1 MADLIVNHISSR
13 SPQFLD
19 YDERGD
25 ASPYSGMFLTY
36 TRVFGEG
43 ATESDLLQLYRPRP
57 GLPFTKYELKH
68 GEQRLL
74 WTTFT
79 GEQID
84 IDIHHPEGKRYL
96 DTILKQF
103 QAAGIRAIRLDAVGY
118 AIKKAGNQLLHD
130 SQNVRLHCGTD
141 GSGAHAWNRGSSGDP
156 QSLPRANRNR

>member
-13 SPQFLD
+13 SPQFD

-84 IDIHHPEGKRYL
+84 IDIHHPEGKRGMIGTLILKRFPPPAFVRFGQTQL
-96 DTILKQF
+96 DTH
-103 QAAGIRAIRLDAVGY
+103 
-118 AIKKAGNQLLHD
+118 KKGGEPVA
-130 SQNVRLHCGTD
+130 S
-141 GSGAHAWNRGSSGDP
+141 
-156 QSLPRANRNR
+156 